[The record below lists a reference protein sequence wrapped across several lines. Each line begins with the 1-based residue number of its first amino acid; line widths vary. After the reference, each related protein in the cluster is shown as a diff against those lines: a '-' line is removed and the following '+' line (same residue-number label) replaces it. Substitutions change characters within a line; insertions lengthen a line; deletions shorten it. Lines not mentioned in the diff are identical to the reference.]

1 MLKHVGRIKKNQKKC
16 VVAYR
21 LVPGTTDEAIIVPTE
36 TLMAEEHDSLMKLVE
51 SNAGQT
57 AYEFAEAMA
66 RTQLPDGRVMLAGF
80 HTTGRMLKVKTSDIE
95 MTPDMKTTISLDE
108 LNATIAQQRG
118 VTVADLALSDPNASA
133 EPKKVTESVDPV
145 DLYNQTSTTTNEDTV
160 LTDEMLAAQYRSQAD
175 SLFKEAKKLR
185 EQAKEITD
193 RLKSEE
199 VSG

>member
-1 MLKHVGRIKKNQKKC
+1 MLKHVGRIKKNKKKC
-16 VVAYR
+16 IVAYR

-36 TLMAEEHDSLMKLVE
+36 TLMAEEHDTLMKLVE

-95 MTPDMKTTISLDE
+95 MTPDTKTTIGLDE

-118 VTVADLALSDPNASA
+118 VTVADLALSDPNASN
-133 EPKKVTESVDPV
+133 EPKAVTESVDPV
-145 DLYNQTSTTTNEDTV
+145 DLYNQTSASNEDTV

>member
-1 MLKHVGRIKKNQKKC
+1 
-16 VVAYR
+16 
-21 LVPGTTDEAIIVPTE
+21 
-36 TLMAEEHDSLMKLVE
+36 MKLVE

-95 MTPDMKTTISLDE
+95 MTPDTKTTIGLDE

-118 VTVADLALSDPNASA
+118 VTVADLALSDPNASN
-133 EPKKVTESVDPV
+133 EPKAVTESVDPV
-145 DLYNQTSTTTNEDTV
+145 DLYNQTSASNEDTV

>member
-1 MLKHVGRIKKNQKKC
+1 MLKHVGRIKKNKKKC
-16 VVAYR
+16 IVAYR

-36 TLMAEEHDSLMKLVE
+36 TLMAEEHDTLMKLVE

-95 MTPDMKTTISLDE
+95 MTPDTKTTIGLDE

-118 VTVADLALSDPNASA
+118 VTVADLALSDPNASN
-133 EPKKVTESVDPV
+133 EPKAVTESVNPV
-145 DLYNQTSTTTNEDTV
+145 DLYNQTSASNEDTV

>member
-1 MLKHVGRIKKNQKKC
+1 MLKHVGRIKKNKKKC
-16 VVAYR
+16 IVEYR

-36 TLMAEEHDSLMKLVE
+36 TLMAEEHDTLMKLVE

-95 MTPDMKTTISLDE
+95 MTPDTKTTIGLDE

-118 VTVADLALSDPNASA
+118 VTVADLALSDPNASN
-133 EPKKVTESVDPV
+133 EPKAVTESVDPV
-145 DLYNQTSTTTNEDTV
+145 DLYNQTSASNEDTV